1 VEVPRSDIGVVRAMA
16 AGVKLR
22 LPVACVRLLEFRGL
36 MDVTG
41 FHPRLKPATVV
52 LGAAVAAAVLVA
64 LAPMAHARNISS
76 SCTASS
82 SCSPSPIAPSP
93 TPTPVNAFL
102 TLDVT
107 AGDINTSITVTGG
120 AFLAGERVSLYWDDQ
135 SKVAGSSTAD
145 SGGNFTAHVKPFA
158 GDAPG
163 VHKLCASVAPGPCA
177 SFTLQG
183 TSSPSPSAS
192 ASQSASPSPTE
203 SPSSTTSASPGPA
216 PSSTP
221 VAAINGFDVMTKP
234 PLVFLPIIGGLG
246 LLVALAFWAISL
258 ATRRRVPAAPA
269 ASVSHLATRPDYS
282 AGFGTPPPLPARPA
296 PPSSAWPGGAPDPA
310 PEPTP
315 PSAPEPQALAPGPE
329 APATPGVT
337 EEPPQP
343 EWPDVP
349 DEPPDLPEPGE

>member
-1 VEVPRSDIGVVRAMA
+1 MH
-16 AGVKLR
+16 
-22 LPVACVRLLEFRGL
+22 
-36 MDVTG
+36 VTG
-41 FHPRLKPATVV
+41 GHPWLKPATVV
-52 LGAAVAAAVLVA
+52 LGAAVATAVLVA
-64 LAPMAHARNISS
+64 LAPAAHAHNISS
-76 SCTASS
+76 SCSASS
-82 SCSPSPIAPSP
+82 PCSPSPIPPKP

-120 AFLAGERVSLYWDDQ
+120 AFLAGERLSLYWDDQ
-135 SKVAGSSTAD
+135 SKVAGSSVAD
-145 SGGNFTAHVKPFA
+145 SSGSFTAHVKPFA
-158 GDAPG
+158 GDPPG
-163 VHKLCASVAPGPCA
+163 VHKLCASVAPSPCA

-192 ASQSASPSPTE
+192 ASPSASPSPTE
-203 SPSSTTSASPGPA
+203 SASSTPSGSAGPS

-246 LLVALAFWAISL
+246 LLIAAAFWAISL
-258 ATRRRVPAAPA
+258 STRRRVPAAPP

-282 AGFGTPPPLPARPA
+282 AGFGTPPPLPAEPA
-296 PPSSAWPGGAPDPA
+296 PPVSAWPEGAPDPA

-315 PSAPEPQALAPGPE
+315 PPAPEPQAFAPGPE
-329 APATPGVT
+329 PPATPGAA
-337 EEPPQP
+337 EEPPQA
-343 EWPDVP
+343 EWPGVP